1 VMTVAQPI
9 AERIG
14 RGLRQILVAL
24 WDPVAT
30 VLADFYRPE
39 KHYMR
44 GPGPKS
50 RARQASVRSINED
63 V

>member
-1 VMTVAQPI
+1 MKTVAQPI

-14 RGLRQILVAL
+14 RDLRQILVAL

-30 VLADFYRPE
+30 VLVDFYRPE

-50 RARQASVRSINED
+50 RPRQASVRSINED